1 MKVFRNLGCFTLF
14 TSLTAA
20 QCPVTTLISGLQ
32 APLGIT
38 QSNQGNLLVSES
50 GGTSPNTGQVSLID
64 RSGGRRA
71 LIAGLPSG
79 INDVGMPSGPAG
91 LFLRGRTLYVA
102 IGVGDVGFAGPIP
115 GSDLPNPYPSS
126 PLFSSILAIHFSA
139 DAEKI
144 TDGFT
149 LTPADQ
155 QALASGQKL
164 ILSNTGGDRISI
176 ELVANI
182 LPDYVPKPL
191 PTLPNNVGLSNLF
204 ALVAVGD
211 QLYVSDGGRNLVWQV
226 DIPTG
231 TYSILTQFPPVP
243 NPLFPAIGGPTEEA
257 VPTGIASSNHQLLV
271 ALFRGA
277 PFAPGT
283 SVVEQVDRAGNHSAL
298 ISGLKTAIA
307 VLPLDSAGHT
317 NYLVLQHASAGPFF
331 GSPGLLL
338 RFPSPA
344 GPPTV
349 IANCLTRPTAMTL
362 DEKTSTLYVTDLG
375 GHVLAVPL

>member
-32 APLGIT
+32 TPLAIT

-50 GGTSPNTGQVSLID
+50 GGVSPNTGQISLID
-64 RSGGRRA
+64 PSGGRRI

-102 IGVGDVGFAGPIP
+102 IGVGDVGIAGPIP
-115 GSDLPNPYPSS
+115 GSDLPNPHPSS
-126 PLFSSILAIHFSA
+126 PLFSSILAVHFSA
-139 DAEKI
+139 DAEKV

-149 LTPADQ
+149 LTAADQ

-164 ILSNTGGDRISI
+164 ILSNTGGDRMSI

-191 PTLPNNVGLSNLF
+191 PGLPENVGLSNPF
-204 ALVAVGD
+204 ALVAVAD
-211 QLYVSDGGRNLVWQV
+211 QLYVTDGGRNLVWRV

-231 TYSILTQFPPVP
+231 TYSILAEFPPVA

-257 VPTGIASSNHQLLV
+257 VPTGIIDFNGRLLV

-283 SVVEQVDRAGNHSAL
+283 SVVEQVDPAGNHSPL
-298 ISGLKTAIA
+298 INGLKTAIA
-307 VLPLDSAGHT
+307 VLPIQSAQHN

-338 RFPSPA
+338 RFASPA

-349 IANCLTRPTAMTL
+349 IANCLTRPTAMAL

-375 GHVLAVPL
+375 GHVLRVSL

>member
-1 MKVFRNLGCFTLF
+1 MKLFRNLGCFTLF

-20 QCPVTTLISGLQ
+20 QCPVTTLVSGLQ
-32 APLGIT
+32 IPLGIT

-50 GGTSPNTGQVSLID
+50 GGASPNTGQISLID
-64 RSGGRRA
+64 LAGSRRT

-115 GSDLPNPYPSS
+115 GSDRPNPHPSS
-126 PLFSSILAIHFSA
+126 PLFSSILAVHFSA

-149 LTPADQ
+149 LAAADQ

-164 ILSNTGGDRISI
+164 TLSNAGGDRISI

-182 LPDYVPKPL
+182 LPDYVSKPL
-191 PTLPNNVGLSNLF
+191 PTLPDNVGLSNPF
-204 ALVAVGD
+204 ALVAAGD
-211 QLYVSDGGRNLVWQV
+211 QLYVTDGGRNLVWQV

-231 TYSILTQFPPVP
+231 TYSILAQFPPVP
-243 NPLFPAIGGPTEEA
+243 NPLFPIGGLTEEA
-257 VPTGIASSNHQLLV
+257 VPTGITDFNGQLLV

-283 SVVEQVDRAGNHSAL
+283 SVVEQVDPAGNHSPL

-307 VLPLDSAGHT
+307 VLPFDSARLT
-317 NYLVLQHASAGPFF
+317 DYLVLQHASAGPFF

-338 RFPSPA
+338 RFATPA

-349 IANCLTRPTAMTL
+349 IANCLARPTAMTL
-362 DEKTSTLYVTDLG
+362 DAKTSTVYVTDLG
-375 GHVLAVPL
+375 GHVLSVPL